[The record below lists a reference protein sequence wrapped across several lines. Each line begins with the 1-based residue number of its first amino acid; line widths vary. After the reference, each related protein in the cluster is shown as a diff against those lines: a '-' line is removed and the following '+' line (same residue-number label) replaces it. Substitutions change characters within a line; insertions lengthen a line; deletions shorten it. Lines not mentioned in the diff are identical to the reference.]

1 MKKDSGEGSI
11 FAAEMSGS
19 LMEIEFE
26 DQKLQKS
33 SKKVQV
39 IRKSARCIVKLN
51 QKVKA
56 TSSARKCSA
65 ASGKHSARKAALVT
79 AKPAL
84 NDDKSSHLAEPS
96 LMRAF

>member
-19 LMEIEFE
+19 IMEIEFE
-26 DQKLQKS
+26 DKKLQKS

-56 TSSARKCSA
+56 TPHKDHFLIMDSSSAISILILYTCLSICS
-65 ASGKHSARKAALVT
+65 
-79 AKPAL
+79 
-84 NDDKSSHLAEPS
+84 
-96 LMRAF
+96 

>member
-19 LMEIEFE
+19 TMEIEFE
-26 DQKLQKS
+26 DKKLQKS

-39 IRKSARCIVKLN
+39 IRKSARCIVKLI

-56 TSSARKCSA
+56 TPHKDHFLIMDSSSAISILILYTCLSICS
-65 ASGKHSARKAALVT
+65 
-79 AKPAL
+79 
-84 NDDKSSHLAEPS
+84 
-96 LMRAF
+96 